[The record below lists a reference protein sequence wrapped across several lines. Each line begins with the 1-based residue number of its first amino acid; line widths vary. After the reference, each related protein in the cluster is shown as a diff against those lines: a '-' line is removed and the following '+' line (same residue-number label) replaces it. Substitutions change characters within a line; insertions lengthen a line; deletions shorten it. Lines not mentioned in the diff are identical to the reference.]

1 MASGSPPSP
10 READGED
17 PGVDPRLLAAH
28 LETCASCRGYR
39 DQVAGLRRAAVV
51 APADE
56 MPDLSRD
63 VTKLNAM
70 ADRASRWWVVRG
82 LLGLVAVVIIVVS
95 VPALFGE
102 EGPSVH
108 ESRHV
113 GAFSI
118 AYAAALLLVVVRP
131 ARARAIFPVT
141 LVLAGALFITAVID
155 VVEGHVPLVEET
167 AHLPELLSVP
177 SGVAAG
183 PAAARP
189 PPGGHG
195 GPAGRHAVVAPAR
208 TRGARRPPPAPSARP
223 AEPRREPGRP
233 SRATRYP

>member
-1 MASGSPPSP
+1 VPVSSDLEGMSCGEWITAISAQS
-10 READGED
+10 DGED
-17 PGVDPRLLAAH
+17 PGVDPRLLAVH
-28 LETCASCRGYR
+28 LETCASCRAYR
-39 DQVAGLRRAAVV
+39 DQVAGLRRASAV

-56 MPDLSRD
+56 MPDLSRN
-63 VTKLNAM
+63 VAKLNAV
-70 ADRASRWWVVRG
+70 ADRASRWWVVRS

-141 LVLAGALFITAVID
+141 LVLAGALFITALVD
-155 VVEGHVPLVEET
+155 VVEGHVPLIDET

-177 SGVAAG
+177 LVWLL
-183 PAAARP
+183 ARP
-189 PPGGHG
+189 LPDPRRAATAASPDGTPSLRLLAPDDSDDSDDPG
-195 GPAGRHAVVAPAR
+195 
-208 TRGARRPPPAPSARP
+208 GARRKA
-223 AEPRREPGRP
+223 G
-233 SRATRYP
+233 